1 MIRNNA
7 ILFVLVALT
16 GCASTQDLIN
26 TVPSAVGTVA
36 AAAIF
41 GGKVS
46 MNPEP
51 VGYIVEDI
59 NRQSRQIYGD
69 TRRNTTQ
76 AITDSIAKLFTP
88 AK

>member
-1 MIRNNA
+1 MRNSV
-7 ILFVLVALT
+7 ILFVLIALS
-16 GCASTQDLIN
+16 GCASTQNLVN
-26 TVPSAVGTVA
+26 TAPSAVGTIA

-41 GGKVS
+41 GGEVS

-51 VGYIVEDI
+51 VGYITEDI

-69 TRRNTTQ
+69 TRRNTKQ
-76 AITDSIAKLFTP
+76 AITDSIVKLFTP

>member
-1 MIRNNA
+1 MIKNSV
-7 ILFVLVALT
+7 ILFVLIVLS
-16 GCASTQDLIN
+16 GCASTQNLIN

-36 AAAIF
+36 TAAIF
-41 GGKVS
+41 GGEVS

-51 VGYIVEDI
+51 VGYIAEDI

-76 AITDSIAKLFTP
+76 AITDSIAKLFDT

>member
-7 ILFVLVALT
+7 ILFILIALS
-16 GCASTQDLIN
+16 GCASTQNLVN
-26 TVPSAVGTVA
+26 AVPSAIGTA
-36 AAAIF
+36 AATAIF
-41 GGKVS
+41 GGEIS

-51 VGYIVEDI
+51 VGYITEDI

-69 TRRNTTQ
+69 TRRKTTQ

>member
-1 MIRNNA
+1 MRNSV
-7 ILFVLVALT
+7 ILFVLIVLS
-16 GCASTQDLIN
+16 GCASTQNLVN

-41 GGKVS
+41 GGEVS
-46 MNPEP
+46 MNPDP
-51 VGYIVEDI
+51 VGYIAEDV

>member
-1 MIRNNA
+1 MMRNSV
-7 ILFVLVALT
+7 ILFVLIALT
-16 GCASTQDLIN
+16 GCASTQNLVN
-26 TVPSAVGTVA
+26 TMPSAIGTVA

-41 GGKVS
+41 GGEVS

-51 VGYIVEDI
+51 VGYIAEDI

-76 AITDSIAKLFTP
+76 AITDSISKLFSP

>member
-1 MIRNNA
+1 MRNYA
-7 ILFVLVALT
+7 ILLVLVALS
-16 GCASTQDLIN
+16 GCASTRDLVN

-41 GGKVS
+41 GGEVS

-51 VGYIVEDI
+51 VGYIAEDI

-69 TRRNTTQ
+69 TRRNTKQ

>member
-1 MIRNNA
+1 MIRSSV
-7 ILFVLVALT
+7 ILLVLIALT
-16 GCASTQDLIN
+16 GCASTQNLIN

-41 GGKVS
+41 GGEVS

-51 VGYIVEDI
+51 VGYIAEDI
-59 NRQSRQIYGD
+59 NRQSRQIYSD

-76 AITDSIAKLFTP
+76 AITDSIVKLFTP

>member
-1 MIRNNA
+1 MMRNSA
-7 ILFVLVALT
+7 ILFVLIVLS
-16 GCASTQDLIN
+16 GCASTQNLVN
-26 TVPSAVGTVA
+26 TMPSAAGTVA

-41 GGKVS
+41 GGEVS
-46 MNPEP
+46 MNPDP
-51 VGYIVEDI
+51 VGYIAEDV

-69 TRRNTTQ
+69 TRRKTTQ

>member
-1 MIRNNA
+1 MRNSA
-7 ILFVLVALT
+7 ILFILIALT
-16 GCASTQDLIN
+16 GCASTQNLVN
-26 TVPSAVGTVA
+26 TMPSAIGTVA

-41 GGKVS
+41 GGEVS

-51 VGYIVEDI
+51 VGYIAEDI